1 MLPLLVLLAALAAA
15 MQPVAGQLPVQAANQ
30 THHNP
35 HHLKCHSLNLC
46 SLGHVKPFM
55 GDIYNSER
63 S

>member
-1 MLPLLVLLAALAAA
+1 MHPLLIPVVLAALAAA
-15 MQPVAGQLPVQAANQ
+15 MQQVAGEPQAANQ

-35 HHLKCHSLNLC
+35 HLLKCHSLNLC

-55 GDIYNSER
+55 GDMYNSER